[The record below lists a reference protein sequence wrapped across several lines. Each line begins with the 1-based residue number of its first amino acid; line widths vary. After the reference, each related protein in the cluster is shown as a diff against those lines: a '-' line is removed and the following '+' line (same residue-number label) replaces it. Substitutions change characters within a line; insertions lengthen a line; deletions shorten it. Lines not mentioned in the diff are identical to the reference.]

1 MAKKKDKFADVNG
14 NKNRSNMVV
23 FAIAVLAVC
32 ISGVLCAR
40 KLQLEQKYISLNE
53 VTVAGCAAEGSMT
66 FWH

>member
-1 MAKKKDKFADVNG
+1 MAKKRDKYADVNG

-40 KLQLEQKYISLNE
+40 KLTLEQRYISLNE
-53 VTVAGCAAEGSMT
+53 VTVAKCAAV
-66 FWH
+66 

>member
-1 MAKKKDKFADVNG
+1 MAKRRDKYAQING

-40 KLQLEQKYISLNE
+40 KLQLEQRYISLNE
-53 VTVAGCAAEGSMT
+53 VAVAENAAA
-66 FWH
+66 

>member
-1 MAKKKDKFADVNG
+1 MAKRRDKYAQING

-40 KLQLEQKYISLNE
+40 KLQLEQRYISLNE
-53 VTVAGCAAEGSMT
+53 VAVAENAAV
-66 FWH
+66 